1 MSGASSIKISDEVK
15 NSLKHLK
22 IHPRETYSDVIGRLV
37 PQEQGGITQG
47 HIPLMYVKIHGEIRE
62 VKNPIDLS
70 VEFEDGDYIIYNND
84 FHLLVVA
91 PDLKE
96 AMQEINYEL
105 AANWEDYVE
114 RDAGDLTKGALEFR
128 ENLRGLFE

>member
-15 NSLKHLK
+15 DTLKHLK
-22 IHPRETYSDVIGRLV
+22 IHPRETYNDVIGRLV
-37 PQEQGGITQG
+37 PQGQGGRSPG
-47 HIPLMYVKIHGEIRE
+47 HIPLMYAKIHGEIRE
-62 VKNPIDLS
+62 LKNPIDLS

-84 FHLLVVA
+84 FHLLVIA

-96 AMQEINYEL
+96 ALEEINDEL

-114 RDAGDLTKGALEFR
+114 RDASDLTKGALEFR
-128 ENLRGLFE
+128 EKLRGLFD